1 MQLYIASLLVPSGQT
16 ASGPT
21 PLGDPAE
28 GGFEE
33 LMGIFATETSRQPSY
48 DDDEIKLVNP
58 GFSQGEG
65 TETKRVEISKFMTF
79 DIDARIQQSNEH
91 QLEREEIQPDDNYS
105 EPPKILDVLHNFKLV
120 SKPITSK
127 TQEFQKRDSP
137 ESVFG
142 DRNSAQAASS
152 EKNHPNSAAL
162 SVNSVE
168 NNIVQIEQKPDIKT
182 SGNLMEAAVE
192 PIDRKSLIPL
202 GSTKDEVFALVAG
215 RTITSWS
222 GRQDKPESGNPQREE
237 LAVPN
242 AGGKKE
248 IKRSIKP
255 EVEVQAIHGSEDK
268 NWKEPTEKK
277 IFSGLS
283 EDRQVQGSKENM
295 LVHKSMLRAPS
306 EEIIASG
313 VVSPSN
319 PGTPSWKVNG
329 ISRSARQPNGLPQ
342 VTADIPSVAEP
353 VDISVSN
360 GTDVVEIRFGS
371 KNTETIELLSR
382 HQLELRNDLK
392 RAGIEECDLGFDT
405 QDDHEARARQ
415 GHQSTGH
422 GALDIFEPE
431 APMMVEPGLVRSEG
445 LDLRV

>member
-33 LMGIFATETSRQPSY
+33 LIGISATETSRQPSY
-48 DDDEIKLVNP
+48 DDEEKKLVNP
-58 GFSQGEG
+58 ASSQGEG
-65 TETKRVEISKFMTF
+65 TATKRVEISKFMTL

-91 QLEREEIQPDDNYS
+91 QREREEIQPDDNYS

-127 TQEFQKRDSP
+127 IQEFHKKGSA
-137 ESVFG
+137 ESLVG
-142 DRNSAQAASS
+142 DRNFAQETSS
-152 EKNHPNSAAL
+152 KKGHPNSSTL
-162 SVNSVE
+162 SINPIE
-168 NNIVQIEQKPDIKT
+168 NNIVQMEQKP
-182 SGNLMEAAVE
+182 EAKSSENSIETKVE

-202 GSTKDEVFALVAG
+202 DSTKDEVFALVVGHMIASKS
-215 RTITSWS
+215 R
-222 GRQDKPESGNPQREE
+222 RQDKPESVSPQREE
-237 LAVPN
+237 LAVLN

-248 IKRSIKP
+248 MKRWINP
-255 EVEVQAIHGSEDK
+255 DAELQTTHGSEGK
-268 NWKEPTEKK
+268 NWKEPSAKI

-295 LVHKSMLRAPS
+295 LIHKSMLRAPS
-306 EEIIASG
+306 EEIIALG

-329 ISRSARQPNGLPQ
+329 LSGSAGQPNGVPQ
-342 VTADIPSVAEP
+342 VTADISSVAEP
-353 VDISVSN
+353 VEISVSN
-360 GTDVVEIRFGS
+360 GTDMVEIRFGS
-371 KNTETIELLSR
+371 KNTKTIELLSR
-382 HQLELRNDLK
+382 HQLESRNDLK

-431 APMMVEPGLVRSEG
+431 APMMVEPSLVRSEG